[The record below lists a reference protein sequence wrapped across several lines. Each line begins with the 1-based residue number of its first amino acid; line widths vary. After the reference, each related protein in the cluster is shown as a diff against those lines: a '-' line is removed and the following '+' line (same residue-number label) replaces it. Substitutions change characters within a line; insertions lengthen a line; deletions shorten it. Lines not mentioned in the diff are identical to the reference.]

1 MKLFK
6 KLFLQIFLAFL
17 VLSQAVFFY
26 LLYESRRQ
34 AVESIQHYEKLSFQG
49 KTGELAQK
57 LRGMYE
63 TEEQEIQDRIVA
75 SAFRQYVGSQGILY
89 RGTKEL
95 FNISAYEYE
104 VEDVFKRTGDRE
116 NGLLLKTGE
125 RRLLL
130 FWDMLTFGKNYRVL
144 YYKDITEVYQRFDK
158 LFLEGLLFTVGA
170 LLFIGAFLFHGI
182 YRTIRPLV
190 ELKKTAA
197 LLADGNY
204 GIRMPVR
211 GKDEIA
217 ELTESFN
224 QMAEKIEE
232 HVEKLSTVN
241 ETQRQLLGSLAH
253 ELKTPMTAI
262 IGYADTLLTLRLS
275 ERRREQALHYIGD
288 ECRRLSRLSVKM
300 LELTGLYEM
309 GEDRK
314 SVV

>member
-49 KTGELAQK
+49 KTGELDQK

-104 VEDVFKRTGDRE
+104 VEDVFKRTDDRE
-116 NGLLLKTGE
+116 NGLLLKNGE

-130 FWDMLTFGKNYRVL
+130 FWDTLTFGKNYRVL

-224 QMAEKIEE
+224 
-232 HVEKLSTVN
+232 
-241 ETQRQLLGSLAH
+241 
-253 ELKTPMTAI
+253 
-262 IGYADTLLTLRLS
+262 
-275 ERRREQALHYIGD
+275 
-288 ECRRLSRLSVKM
+288 
-300 LELTGLYEM
+300 
-309 GEDRK
+309 
-314 SVV
+314 

>member
-116 NGLLLKTGE
+116 NGLLLKTGGAKA
-125 RRLLL
+125 
-130 FWDMLTFGKNYRVL
+130 F
-144 YYKDITEVYQRFDK
+144 
-158 LFLEGLLFTVGA
+158 A
-170 LLFIGAFLFHGI
+170 LL
-182 YRTIRPLV
+182 
-190 ELKKTAA
+190 
-197 LLADGNY
+197 
-204 GIRMPVR
+204 
-211 GKDEIA
+211 
-217 ELTESFN
+217 
-224 QMAEKIEE
+224 
-232 HVEKLSTVN
+232 
-241 ETQRQLLGSLAH
+241 
-253 ELKTPMTAI
+253 
-262 IGYADTLLTLRLS
+262 GYADLWKKLPRSLL
-275 ERRREQALHYIGD
+275 
-288 ECRRLSRLSVKM
+288 
-300 LELTGLYEM
+300 
-309 GEDRK
+309 
-314 SVV
+314 